1 MTKIEKGHHPFLATA
16 LLALATL
23 PVAQQTASAQ
33 VTQEV
38 RDGYQITRRVTQ
50 RQVPVTE
57 MRDQT
62 QTTYRQQITTNNY
75 QTQQLYSV
83 PVTQYQ
89 MVSKLRGRWNPLI
102 TPYWT
107 HEMKPVTTWTQ
118 QVATV
123 SVPVTRSAWVPE
135 TRTVQVPVTTYRT
148 AEEVT
153 ETRVA
158 LNPTAGS
165 SHRALAD
172 TRGPSATL
180 AARPSTSLNSSRTSI
195 ASKPLGGVALEND
208 PPRQATGWQPPSGGR
223 Y

>member
-1 MTKIEKGHHPFLATA
+1 MTKIKKGHCFFPVLAGA
-16 LLALATL
+16 ILLSSAVPLR
-23 PVAQQTASAQ
+23 AQ

-38 RDGYQITRRVTQ
+38 RDGYQITRRVSQ

-62 QTTYRQQITTNNY
+62 QTTYRQQITTDNY

-165 SHRALAD
+165 SNRAVAD

-180 AARPSTSLNSSRTSI
+180 AARPSSSRTSI

>member
-1 MTKIEKGHHPFLATA
+1 MTKKAPRHDFLAITATAA
-16 LLALATL
+16 LLLA
-23 PVAQQTASAQ
+23 PQPASAK

-38 RDGYQITRRVTQ
+38 RDGYQITRRVSQ

-62 QTTYRQQITTNNY
+62 QTTYKQQITTDNY
-75 QTQQLYSV
+75 QSQQLYSV

-89 MVSKLRGRWNPLI
+89 MVSKLKGRWNPLV

-107 HEMKPVTTWTQ
+107 HEMRPVTTWQQ
-118 QVATV
+118 QVGTV

-158 LNPTAGS
+158 LSPTAGRS
-165 SHRALAD
+165 SNTALAD

-180 AARPSTSLNSSRTSI
+180 AARPSTSLPSSNRTAI
-195 ASKPLGGVALEND
+195 AAKPLGGVALEND
-208 PPRQATGWQPPSGGR
+208 PPRQATGWRPPTGGR

>member
-1 MTKIEKGHHPFLATA
+1 MTKIKNRLCHASLLTLATWLSA
-16 LLALATL
+16 AQAAT
-23 PVAQQTASAQ
+23 AQ
-33 VTQEV
+33 VTQEI
-38 RDGYQITRRVTQ
+38 RDGYQITRRVSQ

-62 QTTYRQQITTNNY
+62 QTTYRQQITTDNY

-89 MVSKLRGRWNPLI
+89 MVSKLRGRWNPLV

-158 LNPTAGS
+158 LSPTAGS
-165 SHRALAD
+165 NSRTFAD
-172 TRGPSATL
+172 TRGADNRGPSATL
-180 AARPSTSLNSSRTSI
+180 AARPSSHTSV

>member
-1 MTKIEKGHHPFLATA
+1 MKIKHWIPCHTV
-16 LLALATL
+16 LALATL
-23 PVAQQTASAQ
+23 ATAVPTAQAQ

-62 QTTYRQQITTNNY
+62 QTTYRQQITTDNY

-89 MVSKLRGRWNPLI
+89 MVSKLRGRWNPLV

-135 TRTVQVPVTTYRT
+135 TRTVQVPVTAYRT
-148 AEEVT
+148 VEEEVT
-153 ETRVA
+153 TKMA
-158 LNPTAGS
+158 LNPSDRRLQSGT
-165 SHRALAD
+165 ALAD

-180 AARPSTSLNSSRTSI
+180 AARPSSSHTSV

>member
-1 MTKIEKGHHPFLATA
+1 MTKIKHWIPCHTI
-16 LLALATL
+16 LALATL
-23 PVAQQTASAQ
+23 ATAVPTAQAQ

-62 QTTYRQQITTNNY
+62 QTTYRQQITTDNY

-89 MVSKLRGRWNPLI
+89 MVSKLRGRWNPLV

-158 LNPTAGS
+158 LSPTAGS
-165 SHRALAD
+165 SNRAFASTRGAD

-180 AARPSTSLNSSRTSI
+180 AARPNSSHTSV

>member
-1 MTKIEKGHHPFLATA
+1 MTKIKNGHRFFPVLAGA
-16 LLALATL
+16 ILLSSAVPLR
-23 PVAQQTASAQ
+23 AQ

-62 QTTYRQQITTNNY
+62 QTTYRQQITTDNY

-135 TRTVQVPVTTYRT
+135 TRTVQVPVTAYRT
-148 AEEVT
+148 VEEEVT
-153 ETRVA
+153 TKMA
-158 LNPTAGS
+158 LAPNDPRLRSGT
-165 SHRALAD
+165 ALAD

-208 PPRQATGWQPPSGGR
+208 PPRQATGWQPPTGGR